1 MCIGMS
7 IYSMSAVGDT
17 RDKGVSMG
25 NLKHYYEAIKNGDVF
40 FDEYRKSSLILNAVT
55 ALHVVFLVFFWITDV
70 VPMVI
75 YNGGAVFAYQGILL
89 LIKRQKT
96 YLAYILTC
104 IEVVLHA
111 VLATIFAGFG
121 SGFQV
126 YCVAMIAVSC
136 YITFTWEC
144 FKKGTR
150 ETICFSLFSM
160 LGYFTCYIIAKYQEP
175 WFEVG
180 ELAETVMYLMNAL
193 CMFVIIFAF
202 MMLLFWDINHRSDRL
217 AAKNSQLDEMSK
229 KDPLTKLYNRRYM
242 NYELNRRMSYL
253 ISEGRIFGLIMA
265 DIDNFK
271 RVNDQY
277 GHEAGDDVLVAVANE
292 FTNALRGD
300 DCVCRWGG
308 EEFLVI
314 VNGNHQ
320 VTADVAERIRKRI
333 ENLTIDTGGHRLK
346 VTMTFGV
353 SESIPG
359 LRVERLIQIADER
372 LYKGKQNGKNCVVKE

>member
-1 MCIGMS
+1 
-7 IYSMSAVGDT
+7 
-17 RDKGVSMG
+17 MG

-40 FDEYRKSSLILNAVT
+40 FDEYRKSALIMNAVT
-55 ALHVVFLVFFWITDV
+55 IMHIIFAVFFWITDV
-70 VPMVI
+70 AVMGV
-75 YNGGAVFAYQGILL
+75 YNLAIVAAYQGILL
-89 LIKRQKT
+89 LIKKKRT

-111 VLATIFAGFG
+111 VLATIFVGFA

-126 YCVAMIAVSC
+126 YCIAMIAVSC
-136 YITFTWEC
+136 YITFVWEC

-150 ETICFSLFSM
+150 ETVAFSLFSM
-160 LGYFTCYIIAKYQEP
+160 FGYFVCYILSKYFEP
-175 WFEVG
+175 LYVFD
-180 ELAETVMYLMNAL
+180 ELPQTIMYVINAL
-193 CMFVIIFAF
+193 LMFLIIFSF

-242 NYELNRRMSYL
+242 NYELNRRMSNL
-253 ISEGRIFGLIMA
+253 IGEGRIFGLIMA
-265 DIDNFK
+265 DIDDFK
-271 RVNDQY
+271 HVNDTY
-277 GHEAGDDVLVAVANE
+277 GHDAGDDVLIAVANE

-308 EEFLVI
+308 EEFLVVI
-314 VNGNHQ
+314 NGNHQ
-320 VTADVAERIRKRI
+320 VTSDVAERIRKRI
-333 ENLTIDTGGHRLK
+333 EDLTIETNGHQLK

-359 LRVERLIQIADER
+359 FRIERLIQIADER

>member
-1 MCIGMS
+1 
-7 IYSMSAVGDT
+7 
-17 RDKGVSMG
+17 MG
-25 NLKHYYEAIKNGDVF
+25 NLKHYYQALKNGDVF
-40 FDEYRKSSLILNAVT
+40 FDEYRKSALILSAVT
-55 ALHVVFLVFFWITDV
+55 ILHIIFAIFFWVSDV
-70 VPMVI
+70 KVMSV
-75 YNGGAVFAYQGILL
+75 YNVVVVVAYQGILL
-89 LIKRQKT
+89 LIKKKKT

-111 VLATIFAGFG
+111 VLATIFVGFA

-126 YCVAMIAVSC
+126 YCIAMIAVSC
-136 YITFTWEC
+136 YITFVWEC
-144 FKKGTR
+144 FKRGTR
-150 ETICFSLFSM
+150 ETVLFSFFSM
-160 LGYFTCYIIAKYQEP
+160 IGYFACYILSKYCEP
-175 WFEVG
+175 LYEIS
-180 ELAETVMYLMNAL
+180 ELAETSMYVINAL
-193 CMFVIIFAF
+193 LMFLTIFSF

-217 AAKNSQLDEMSK
+217 AAKNNQLDEMSK

-253 ISEGRIFGLIMA
+253 VGEGRIFGLIMA

-271 RVNDQY
+271 NVNDTY
-277 GHEAGDDVLVAVANE
+277 GHDAGDDVLIAVANE

-314 VNGNHQ
+314 VSGNHQ

-333 ENLTIDTGGHRLK
+333 ENLTIDTNGHQLK
-346 VTMTFGV
+346 ITMTFGV

-372 LYKGKQNGKNCVVKE
+372 LYKGKQNGKNCVVGE

>member
-1 MCIGMS
+1 MS
-7 IYSMSAVGDT
+7 IYCISVWGET
-17 RDKGVSMG
+17 RNSGVLMG

-40 FDEYRKSSLILNAVT
+40 FDEYRKSALIMNAVT
-55 ALHVVFLVFFWITDV
+55 IMHIIFAVFFWITDV
-70 VPMVI
+70 TVMGV
-75 YNGGAVFAYQGILL
+75 YNLAIVAAYQGILL
-89 LIKRQKT
+89 LIKKKRT

-111 VLATIFAGFG
+111 VLATIFVGFA

-126 YCVAMIAVSC
+126 YCIAMIAVSC
-136 YITFTWEC
+136 YITFVWEC

-150 ETICFSLFSM
+150 ETVAFSLFSM
-160 LGYFTCYIIAKYQEP
+160 FGYFVCYILSKYFEP
-175 WFEVG
+175 LYVLD
-180 ELAETVMYLMNAL
+180 ELPQTIMYVINAL
-193 CMFVIIFAF
+193 LMFLIIFSF

-242 NYELNRRMSYL
+242 NYELNRRMSNL
-253 ISEGRIFGLIMA
+253 IGEGRIFGLIMA
-265 DIDNFK
+265 DIDDFK
-271 RVNDQY
+271 HVNDTY
-277 GHEAGDDVLVAVANE
+277 GHDAGDDVLIAVANE

-308 EEFLVI
+308 EEFLVVI
-314 VNGNHQ
+314 NGNHQ
-320 VTADVAERIRKRI
+320 VTSDVAERIRKRI
-333 ENLTIDTGGHRLK
+333 EDLTIETNGHSLK

-359 LRVERLIQIADER
+359 FRIERLIQIADER

>member
-1 MCIGMS
+1 
-7 IYSMSAVGDT
+7 
-17 RDKGVSMG
+17 MG
-25 NLKHYYEAIKNGDVF
+25 NLKHYYEALKNGDVF
-40 FDEYRKSSLILNAVT
+40 FDEYRKSSLILNAV
-55 ALHVVFLVFFWITDV
+55 AILHGIFAIFFWLTGV

-75 YNGGAVFAYQGILL
+75 YNVAVVFAYQGILL
-89 LIKRQKT
+89 LIKKKKT
-96 YLAYILTC
+96 YFAYILTC

-111 VLATIFAGFG
+111 VLATIFAGYG
-121 SGFQV
+121 SGFQM

-136 YITFTWEC
+136 YITFVWEC
-144 FKKGTR
+144 FKRGTR
-150 ETICFSLFSM
+150 ETISFSLFSM
-160 LGYFTCYIIAKYQEP
+160 FGYFVCYAISKFNEP

-180 ELAETVMYLMNAL
+180 EMAETVMYVIHAL
-193 CMFVIIFAF
+193 AMFFIIFSF
-202 MMLLFWDINHRSDRL
+202 MMLLFWDINHRSDKL
-217 AAKNSQLDEMSK
+217 AAKNNQLDEMSK

-242 NYELNRRMSYL
+242 NYELNKRMSYL
-253 ISEGRIFGLIMA
+253 IGEGRIFGLIMA

-271 RVNDQY
+271 NVNDTY

-333 ENLTIDTGGHRLK
+333 ENLTIDTNGHKLH

-372 LYKGKQNGKNCVVKE
+372 LYKGKQSGKNCVVKE

>member
-55 ALHVVFLVFFWITDV
+55 ALHVGFLVFFWITDV

-144 FKKGTR
+144 FKKG
-150 ETICFSLFSM
+150 
-160 LGYFTCYIIAKYQEP
+160 Q
-175 WFEVG
+175 
-180 ELAETVMYLMNAL
+180 
-193 CMFVIIFAF
+193 
-202 MMLLFWDINHRSDRL
+202 
-217 AAKNSQLDEMSK
+217 
-229 KDPLTKLYNRRYM
+229 
-242 NYELNRRMSYL
+242 
-253 ISEGRIFGLIMA
+253 
-265 DIDNFK
+265 
-271 RVNDQY
+271 
-277 GHEAGDDVLVAVANE
+277 
-292 FTNALRGD
+292 
-300 DCVCRWGG
+300 
-308 EEFLVI
+308 
-314 VNGNHQ
+314 
-320 VTADVAERIRKRI
+320 
-333 ENLTIDTGGHRLK
+333 
-346 VTMTFGV
+346 
-353 SESIPG
+353 
-359 LRVERLIQIADER
+359 ER
-372 LYKGKQNGKNCVVKE
+372 LYVSPCLACWGILHVILLRSIRNPGLKWESWQRRLCTL

>member
-1 MCIGMS
+1 MS
-7 IYSMSAVGDT
+7 
-17 RDKGVSMG
+17 
-25 NLKHYYEAIKNGDVF
+25 NLRHYYEAIKNGDVF
-40 FDEYRKSSLILNAVT
+40 FDEYRKASLVLNAVT
-55 ALHVVFLVFFWITDV
+55 VLHALFALFFWFTDV

-75 YNGGAVFAYQGILL
+75 YNGGAVLAYQGILV
-89 LIKRQKT
+89 LIKRKKT
-96 YLAYILTC
+96 YLAYVLIC

-111 VLATIFAGFG
+111 VLATIFAGFD

-136 YITFTWEC
+136 YITFTWDC
-144 FKKGTR
+144 FKRGTR
-150 ETICFSLFSM
+150 ETLCFSLFCM
-160 LGYFTCYIIAKYQEP
+160 LGYFACYIIGRYQTP
-175 WFEVG
+175 WFTVD
-180 ELAETVMYLMNAL
+180 ELAETLIYIFNAL
-193 CMFVIIFAF
+193 CMFIIIFAF
-202 MMLLFWDINHRSDRL
+202 MMLLFWDINHRSDKL
-217 AAKNSQLDEMSK
+217 AAKNTQLDEMSK

-242 NYELNRRMSYL
+242 NYELNRRMAQL
-253 ISEGRIFGLIMA
+253 LGEGKIFGLIMA

-271 RVNDQY
+271 MVNDNY
-277 GHEAGDDVLVAVANE
+277 GHDAGDDVLIAVANE

-320 VTADVAERIRKRI
+320 ITADVAERIRKRI
-333 ENLTIDTGGHRLK
+333 EELTIDTNGHRIQ

>member
-1 MCIGMS
+1 
-7 IYSMSAVGDT
+7 
-17 RDKGVSMG
+17 MG
-25 NLKHYYEAIKNGDVF
+25 NLKHYYNALKNGDVF
-40 FDEYRKSSLILNAVT
+40 FDEYRKSALILGSVT
-55 ALHVVFLVFFWITDV
+55 ILHVVFLIFFVLTGV
-70 VPMVI
+70 KFMAV
-75 YNGGAVFAYQGILL
+75 YNFIILFAYQGILL
-89 LIKRQKT
+89 LIKQKKT

-104 IEVVLHA
+104 IEVVLHGI
-111 VLATIFAGFG
+111 LATVFVGFG

-144 FKKGTR
+144 FKRGTG
-150 ETICFSLFSM
+150 ETVAFSLFSVF
-160 LGYFTCYIIAKYQEP
+160 GYFVCYILSKYWTPLVKLNET
-175 WFEVG
+175 V
-180 ELAETVMYLMNAL
+180 ETVMYIINAL
-193 CMFVIIFAF
+193 FMFLIIFCF
-202 MMLLFWDINHRSDRL
+202 MMLLFWDINHRSDKL
-217 AAKNSQLDEMSK
+217 MAKNNQLDEMSK

-253 ISEGRIFGLIMA
+253 LGEGKIFGLIMA

-271 RVNDQY
+271 NVNDTY
-277 GHEAGDDVLVAVANE
+277 GHEAGDDVLIAVANE

-314 VNGNHQ
+314 ISGNHQ

-333 ENLTIDTGGHRLK
+333 EDLTIETNGCKLK
-346 VTMTFGV
+346 VTMTFGI

-359 LRVERLIQIADER
+359 LKIEKLIQIADER
-372 LYKGKQNGKNCVVKE
+372 LYKGKQNGKNCVIKE

>member
-1 MCIGMS
+1 
-7 IYSMSAVGDT
+7 
-17 RDKGVSMG
+17 MG
-25 NLKHYYEAIKNGDVF
+25 NLKHYYEALKNGDVF
-40 FDEYRKSSLILNAVT
+40 FDEYRKSALILNAVT
-55 ALHVVFLVFFWITDV
+55 FLHAIFAIFFWITGV
-70 VPMVI
+70 AVLAI
-75 YNGGAVFAYQGILL
+75 YNVAIIVAYQGIIL
-89 LIKRQKT
+89 LIKKKKT
-96 YLAYILTC
+96 YLAYLLTC
-104 IEVVLHA
+104 IEVVVHA
-111 VLATIFAGFG
+111 ILATLFVGFS
-121 SGFQV
+121 SGFQL

-150 ETICFSLFSM
+150 ETVLFSLFSVF
-160 LGYFTCYIIAKYQEP
+160 GYFVCYILSKCLEPICQIGEIATTIIYI
-175 WFEVG
+175 
-180 ELAETVMYLMNAL
+180 LNAL
-193 CMFVIIFAF
+193 FMFIIIFCF
-202 MMLLFWDINHRSDRL
+202 MMLLFWDINHRSDKL
-217 AAKNSQLDEMSK
+217 AAKNNQLDEMSK

-253 ISEGRIFGLIMA
+253 IGEGKIFGLIMA

-271 RVNDQY
+271 SVNDTY
-277 GHEAGDDVLVAVANE
+277 GHDAGDDVLVAVANE

-314 VNGNHQ
+314 INGNHQ

-333 ENLTIDTGGHRLK
+333 EELTIETNGHELK
-346 VTMTFGV
+346 VTMTFGI

>member
-1 MCIGMS
+1 MYIDDGV
-7 IYSMSAVGDT
+7 YT
-17 RDKGVSMG
+17 NKGVFMG
-25 NLKHYYEAIKNGDVF
+25 NLKHYYEALKKGDVF
-40 FDEYRKSSLILNAVT
+40 FDEYRKSALILHAVT
-55 ALHVVFLVFFWITDV
+55 VMHVIFAVFFWLTEVKVLSVYNIAV
-70 VPMVI
+70 V
-75 YNGGAVFAYQGILL
+75 AAYQGIIL
-89 LIKRQKT
+89 LIKNKRT

-104 IEVVLHA
+104 LEVVLHA
-111 VLATIFAGFG
+111 ILATVLVGFG

-144 FKKGTR
+144 FKHGTR
-150 ETICFSLFSM
+150 ETVAFSLFAM
-160 LGYFTCYIIAKYQEP
+160 FGYYVCYVISRLFEP
-175 WFEVG
+175 VYVIDET
-180 ELAETVMYLMNAL
+180 AEMIMYIVNAFLMF
-193 CMFVIIFAF
+193 MVIFAF
-202 MMLLFWDINHRSDRL
+202 MMLLFWDINHRSDKL

-242 NYELNRRMSYL
+242 NYELNRRMSNL
-253 ISEGRIFGLIMA
+253 IGEGRIFGLIMA

-271 RVNDQY
+271 RVNDTY
-277 GHEAGDDVLVAVANE
+277 GHDVGDDVLIAVANE
-292 FTNALRGD
+292 FTSALRGD

-333 ENLTIDTGGHRLK
+333 EALTIKSNGHELK
-346 VTMTFGV
+346 ITMTFGI

-372 LYKGKQNGKNCVVKE
+372 LYKGKQDGKNCVVTE